1 MEFPPWGGNM
11 LSFLKGIIPSK
22 SDREVK
28 RLWLSVDRINEVW
41 ESYKKMADAELPKQT
56 EEFVARIR
64 EGETLDEIMP
74 EAFALVKE
82 ACRRLLGKKWTVTGL
97 ETTWDMVPFD
107 VQLIGGMVLHEGK
120 VAEMRTGEGKTL
132 VATMPLY
139 LNALAKEG
147 AHLVTV
153 NDYLAL
159 RDREWM
165 GPVYE
170 SLGLTVGCI
179 QQGMEPTERKPHYN
193 ADITYGT
200 NNEFGFDYL
209 RDNMVGR
216 WQDKVQRGFGY
227 AIVDEVD
234 IILVDEA
241 RTPLIISGPVEA
253 TDKGFDKL
261 TPQVRRIFG
270 QQSLLANRL
279 AAEGLKLLDG
289 EEESDAGIRLL
300 TVRRGSPKNKKLIE
314 AEQRQGVK
322 SLIERTELNF
332 IRDKRFPEI
341 DEKLYFVIDE
351 KDHSVAL
358 TDMGRKEL
366 APGDPD
372 AFVLPDLG
380 EELAR
385 VDHYTSVT
393 PQEKLKARE
402 EVYQRYA
409 QKSELLHSFHALLK
423 AFSLFEKD
431 VDYVVQDGKVIIV
444 DEFTGRLMP
453 GRRFSDGL
461 HSALEAK
468 ENVRVQGDT
477 QTFATITLQNYF
489 RMYRKLAGM
498 SGTAMTLAGE
508 LFAVYK
514 RDVVAIPT
522 NEPGRRI
529 DYPDIVHKTRA
540 GKYNAVVD
548 EIETWHESGRPIL
561 VGTTSVDVSQVIS
574 DMLRRR
580 KISHVVLN
588 AKFHQHEGEIIK
600 DAGQP
605 GAVTIATNM
614 AGRGTDIK
622 LGPGVVKGEGCY
634 LVEHSGGACAHWEAE
649 PGRCLKDVPCGLYI
663 IGTERH
669 EARRI
674 DDQLRGR
681 SGRQGDPGSSRF
693 FLSLEDD
700 LMRLFGSERVAKL
713 MDQFGAKDDEPIEH
727 ALVTRAIE
735 GAQKRV
741 EERNREIRRHLLEYD
756 DVMNRQREAVYTIRD
771 TVLKDEE
778 GVQGVEGPGG
788 QAPEP
793 QNSGSVR
800 QGPLRPT
807 PEPDVLV
814 RLRLVYDDMAKGLV
828 DDFVDKTV
836 AAGKR
841 ADEWD
846 WDGLRGELQ
855 MTFLADLQLGEDERR
870 EATPESLRQIL
881 TDIASRR
888 YDERRQ
894 ELGDKQ
900 FSNLCRSVFLYAIDS
915 RWREHLY
922 ALDTL
927 REGISL
933 SAYGQKDP
941 LVEYKRESFDLFQ
954 EMMRDLYKDA
964 LTMLFRAQVRGV
976 EERRQPAKRPVRAY
990 KPEASTSAPAGA
1002 PAEPTKATQA
1012 RRSTD
1017 KVGRNDPCPCGS
1029 GKKYKR
1035 CCGSN
1040 RPE

>member
-1 MEFPPWGGNM
+1 VLG
-11 LSFLKGIIPSK
+11 FLKGIVPSK

-28 RLWLSVDRINEVW
+28 RLWQNVARINEVW
-41 ESYKKMADAELPKQT
+41 ELYKKLADSELPKQT
-56 EEFVARIR
+56 EEFIARIR
-64 EGETLDEIMP
+64 EGETLDDLMP
-74 EAFALVKE
+74 ESFALVKE

-97 ETTWDMVPFD
+97 EMTWDMVPFD
-107 VQLIGGMVLHEGK
+107 VQLIGGMALHEGK
-120 VAEMRTGEGKTL
+120 IAEMRTGEGKTL

-139 LNALAKEG
+139 LNALAKQG

-179 QQGMEPTERKPHYN
+179 QQGMEPAERKPYYN
-193 ADITYGT
+193 ADVTYGT

-216 WQDKVQRGFGY
+216 WQDKVQRGHNY

-253 TDKGFDKL
+253 EDKGFDRL
-261 TPQVRRIFG
+261 TPQVRRVFG
-270 QQSLLANRL
+270 QQSLLANRS
-279 AAEGLKLLDG
+279 AAEGLKLLD
-289 EEESDAGIRLL
+289 AGDEAEAGVRLL
-300 TVRRGSPKNKKLIE
+300 TVRRGAPKNKKLLE

-322 SLIERTELNF
+322 SLLERTELSF

-366 APGDPD
+366 APGDPE

-380 EELAR
+380 EERAR
-385 VDHYTSVT
+385 VDHYTNLT
-393 PQEKLKARE
+393 AQEKLAARE
-402 EVYQRYA
+402 RVEQDYRR
-409 QKSELLHSFHALLK
+409 KSELLHSFSALLK
-423 AFSLFEKD
+423 AFSLFERD
-431 VDYVVQDGKVIIV
+431 VDYVVQDSKVIIV

-453 GRRFSDGL
+453 GRRYSDGL

-489 RMYRKLAGM
+489 RMYKKLAGM
-498 SGTAMTLAGE
+498 SGTAVTIAGE

-522 NEPGRRI
+522 NEPCRRI
-529 DYPDIVHKTRA
+529 DYPDIVYKTRDQ
-540 GKYNAVVD
+540 KYHAVVD
-548 EIETWHESGRPIL
+548 EIDTWHERGRPIL
-561 VGTTSVDVSQVIS
+561 VGTTSVDVSQVIA

-600 DAGQP
+600 DAGQA

-622 LGPGVVKGEGCY
+622 LGPGVVRGESCY
-634 LVEHSGGACAHWEAE
+634 VVQDTGGKCPHWEEE
-649 PGRCLKDVPCGLYI
+649 PGRCNEDVPCGLYI

-674 DDQLRGR
+674 DNQLRGR

-713 MDQFGAKDDEPIEH
+713 MDRFGAKDDEPIEH
-727 ALVTRAIE
+727 PLVTRAIE

-756 DVMNRQREAVYTIRD
+756 DVMNRQREAVYAIRD
-771 TVLKDEE
+771 AVLEE
-778 GVQGVEGPGG
+778 EREVQGFEGSGVQ
-788 QAPEP
+788 ATDSAIPEP
-793 QNSGSVR
+793 QNAGASDPS
-800 QGPLRPT
+800 LA
-807 PEPDVLV
+807 
-814 RLRLVYDDMAKGLV
+814 RLRSVYDDMAKGLI
-828 DDFVDKTV
+828 DDFAHKTV
-836 AAGKR
+836 VAGKR

-846 WDGLRGELQ
+846 WDGLRAELS
-855 MTFLADLQLGEDERR
+855 MTFLADLRLDDDYRSR
-870 EATPESLRQIL
+870 ATPEELRQTL

-894 ELGDKQ
+894 ELGDRQ
-900 FSNLCRSVFLYAIDS
+900 FAGLCRSVFLYAIDS

-990 KPEASTSAPAGA
+990 KPESSSAAPAGA
-1002 PAEPTKATQA
+1002 PAEPSKAAQA

-1040 RPE
+1040 KPE

>member
-1 MEFPPWGGNM
+1 M
-11 LSFLKGIIPSK
+11 LGILKGIIPSK

-28 RLWLSVDRINEVW
+28 RLWQRVAEINEVW
-41 ESYKKMADAELPKQT
+41 ESYKKLAEPELPKKT
-56 EEFVARIR
+56 EEFIARIR
-64 EGETLDEIMP
+64 EGETLDDLMP

-82 ACRRLLGKKWTVTGL
+82 ACRRLVGRKWTVTGQ

-139 LNALAKEG
+139 LNALAKQG

-179 QQGMEPTERKPHYN
+179 QQGMEPAERKPHYS

-216 WQDKVQRGFGY
+216 WQDKVQRGFAY

-241 RTPLIISGPVEA
+241 RTPLIISGPVE
-253 TDKGFDKL
+253 TEDKGFDRL
-261 TPQVRRIFG
+261 TPPVRRLFG
-270 QQSLLANRL
+270 QQSLLANRF
-279 AAEGLKLLDG
+279 AAEGLKLLDADN
-289 EEESDAGIRLL
+289 EAEAGVKLL
-300 TVRRGSPKNKKLIE
+300 TVRRGAPKNKKLLE

-322 SLIERTELNF
+322 SLIERTELSF

-366 APGDPD
+366 APGDPE

-393 PQEKLKARE
+393 PQEKIKARE

-409 QKSELLHSFHALLK
+409 RKSEMLHSFQSLLK

-431 VDYVVQDGKVIIV
+431 VDYVVQEGKVIIV

-453 GRRFSDGL
+453 GRRYSDGL

-489 RMYRKLAGM
+489 RMYKKLAGM
-498 SGTAMTLAGE
+498 SGTAMTIAGE
-508 LFAVYK
+508 LFHVYK
-514 RDVVAIPT
+514 RDVVEIPT
-522 NEPGRRI
+522 NEPCRRI

-540 GKYNAVVD
+540 QKYQAVVD
-548 EIETWHESGRPIL
+548 EIDTWHKRGRPIL

-580 KISHVVLN
+580 RVNHVVLN
-588 AKFHQHEGEIIK
+588 AKFHQHESEIIK
-600 DAGQP
+600 DAGQA

-622 LGPGVVKGEGCY
+622 LGQGVVKGECCY
-634 LVEHSGGACAHWEAE
+634 VVKDTGGKCPVWEE
-649 PGRCLKDVPCGLYI
+649 NPGSCEEDVPCGLYI

-713 MDQFGAKDDEPIEH
+713 MDQFGAKDDEPIVH
-727 ALVTRAIE
+727 PLVTRAIE

-756 DVMNRQREAVYTIRD
+756 DVMNRQREAVYAIRD
-771 TVLKDEE
+771 AVLKDED
-778 GVQGVEGPGG
+778 GVQGAEGSGV
-788 QAPEP
+788 QA
-793 QNSGSVR
+793 G
-800 QGPLRPT
+800 T
-807 PEPDVLV
+807 PEPRDPGTPEPSLA
-814 RLRLVYDDMAKGLV
+814 RLRAVYDDMAKGLV
-828 DDFVDKTV
+828 DDFVNKTIV
-836 AAGKR
+836 AGKR
-841 ADEWD
+841 AEEWD
-846 WDGLRGELQ
+846 WDGLRGELS
-855 MTFLADLQLGEDERR
+855 MTFLADLRLEDDYRFH
-870 EATPESLRQIL
+870 ATPDELRQTL

-894 ELGDKQ
+894 ELGDRQ
-900 FSNLCRSVFLYAIDS
+900 FAGLCRSVFLYAIDS

-976 EERRQPAKRPVRAY
+976 EERRQPATRTVRAY
-990 KPEASTSAPAGA
+990 KPEASSSAGA
-1002 PAEPTKATQA
+1002 PDALSDRGPGGQPVRAAQA

-1040 RPE
+1040 RQE